1 MTELSKMLENFCK
14 ENNLDFNKVN
24 YASLTKLIHKSK
36 SITLN
41 VYGESMLPSI
51 LNNCQVKINLVN
63 CKYKFGDIVL
73 AKGENTFIVHR
84 LMFKNRLK
92 GDNNIIFD
100 SGRFELVGKVS
111 VSLNLRTY
119 LGSLVSYFEGL
130 INLHFKKPTT
140 CFIKLKNLFFKP
152 IDLEVSNVTDYQK
165 Q

>member
-1 MTELSKMLENFCK
+1 MIELSKMLENFCK

-63 CKYKFGDIVL
+63 CKY
-73 AKGENTFIVHR
+73 TFIVHR

-100 SGRFELVGKVS
+100 SGQFELVGKVS
-111 VSLNLRTY
+111 VSLNIRTY

-130 INLHFKKPTT
+130 INLHLKKPTT